1 MTKFAGKLLKNN
13 FQRTRN
19 VTISNFTTVD
29 EIKKDQDEIKP
40 TFLLK
45 DGIETVAAVSCWVS
59 PKRTR
64 SYPFARVLHTLYQK
78 DCKKITIIPVVKDEG
93 GNMPE
98 LRKKPYGDRD
108 YLQYATVMMMTFL
121 GVYLIPA
128 YYVDAELN
136 NRPSERKKM
145 KITKQKF
152 DSIFISKKIQEILK
166 TKKTVQEWNDSI
178 RDSISED
185 LADVIKE
192 KYTNIQRKTGG
203 KLHDLDVMHKFLK
216 NTFDPD
222 NFKSKSARSSAGA
235 AKGETQTSNKK
246 EKTFGF
252 PKAQISFNIKDIPGE
267 CDLTTDGYHIINE
280 TLFLLECKH
289 SKNGIKADDI
299 EDALFK
305 YHFFNQINEFSDG
318 NSTYDTKTVIV
329 ASSEGK
335 TTKEILSEL
344 NEISE
349 ECEKNSIIFI
359 PIGKN
364 DLKNGKEKI
373 LQKLDSIAK
382 N

>member
-1 MTKFAGKLLKNN
+1 MRKFSGVLSKNN
-13 FQRTRN
+13 FQMTRN

-45 DGIETVAAVSCWVS
+45 NGIETIAAVSCWVS

-64 SYPFARVLHTLYQK
+64 SYPFGRVLKTLYQK

-93 GNMPE
+93 Q
-98 LRKKPYGDRD
+98 RGDRD
-108 YLQYATVMMMTFL
+108 YLAYATVMMMTFL

-136 NRPSERKKM
+136 NRPKEIHKK
-145 KITKQKF
+145 KITNQKF
-152 DSIFISKKIQEILK
+152 DSDFICKKIQEIVK
-166 TKKTVQEWNDSI
+166 TEKTVQEWNDSV
-178 RDSISED
+178 RDSISKD
-185 LADVIKE
+185 LADIIKE
-192 KYTNIQRKTGG
+192 KYTLIQKNTGAV
-203 KLHDLDVMHKFLK
+203 LHDIDKMHKFLK

-222 NFKSKSARSSAGA
+222 KFKEKSSKISAGS
-235 AKGETQTSNKK
+235 AKGETQVENEK

-252 PKAQISFNIKDIPGE
+252 PKAQVSFNITNIPGE
-267 CDLTTDGYHIINE
+267 CNLTTDGYHIINE

-318 NSTYDTKTVIV
+318 GATYNTKTVIV
-329 ASSEGK
+329 ASSGGK
-335 TTKEILSEL
+335 TTTEILNEL
-344 NEISE
+344 NEISQ

-373 LQKLDSIAK
+373 LQELNSITK